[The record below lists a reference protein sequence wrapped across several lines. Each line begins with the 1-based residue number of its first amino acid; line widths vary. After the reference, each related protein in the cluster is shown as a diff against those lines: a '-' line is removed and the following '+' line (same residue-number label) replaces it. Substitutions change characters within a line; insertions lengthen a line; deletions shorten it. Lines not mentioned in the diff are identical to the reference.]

1 MLCTSSLPNTVFLC
15 ELTSVGHA
23 ESLSTLLSLHTT
35 QHLPCTLCAVRP
47 QAYPPDTSTTSSNHS
62 RIKNLKLSP
71 DGNKP
76 ASFHKQERRPSWPS
90 GAKPSYV
97 WLYTHVLRR
106 ISSAKSITVKQVP
119 KDPFRRHLQKVRWRG
134 LSRRWTSSRFDS
146 AVRRRRC
153 GMLDGRGIRESRR
166 GYVGYA
172 TWTSGDVAS

>member
-47 QAYPPDTSTTSSNHS
+47 QAYPPDTSTTSSKHIPTKTIPPLTMAMS
-62 RIKNLKLSP
+62 
-71 DGNKP
+71 
-76 ASFHKQERRPSWPS
+76 ASTLHQREARRH
-90 GAKPSYV
+90 GQAVQNPSYV